1 VITEV
6 HPCLDRA
13 VEVPLAIDPLPMVIF
28 TPNFSITWEAGGMN
42 LELVV
47 EPAETIFH
55 VSASC
60 KEFYDIT
67 NSSFTIVLEYK
78 E

>member
-1 VITEV
+1 
-6 HPCLDRA
+6 
-13 VEVPLAIDPLPMVIF
+13 
-28 TPNFSITWEAGGMN
+28 
-42 LELVV
+42 VV